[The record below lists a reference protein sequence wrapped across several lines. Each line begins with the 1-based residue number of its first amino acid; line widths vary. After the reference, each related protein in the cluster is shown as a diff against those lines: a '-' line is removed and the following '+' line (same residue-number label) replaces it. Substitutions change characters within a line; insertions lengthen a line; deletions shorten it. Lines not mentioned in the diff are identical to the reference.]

1 MIFKKGKPFFFC
13 FSISLLLTSC
23 SSTCYNKY
31 NYKNMWVVIFLNSK
45 NVDSG
50 FRVLL
55 GAILLIGSILLL
67 IFALGEASNSGFFIH
82 MQNIISTVSMFMAD
96 FTKLIT
102 GAGSSILL
110 FLAYVV
116 LHVYKVF
123 LLVLIIV
130 FINFRLE
137 ENVVARVFKSADED
151 GRHEKC
157 LKFNSRDF
165 FTLSERFVYFSSLIL
180 LFASIVIT
188 FNTSLQA
195 LNVFDVIDGS
205 NANSMDSAVFSIITL
220 CLACALDAHMI
231 YFGFLACRFREEE
244 HCRK

>member
-55 GAILLIGSILLL
+55 GAILLIGSIFLL

-137 ENVVARVFKSADED
+137 ENVVEFEFIIIS
-151 GRHEKC
+151 
-157 LKFNSRDF
+157 
-165 FTLSERFVYFSSLIL
+165 
-180 LFASIVIT
+180 LFALRLCFSR
-188 FNTSLQA
+188 
-195 LNVFDVIDGS
+195 LNG
-205 NANSMDSAVFSIITL
+205 
-220 CLACALDAHMI
+220 
-231 YFGFLACRFREEE
+231 
-244 HCRK
+244 